1 MTMEF
6 ALTITDPLDT
16 TKHLT
21 LTNSN
26 NSEMA
31 WICREDG
38 EGGEFDL
45 GRLYYLLDKFY
56 DDNF

>member
-1 MTMEF
+1 MYF
-6 ALTITDPLDT
+6 SLTITDPLDP
-16 TKHLT
+16 KKNLT
-21 LTNSN
+21 IEKGVTPDTI
-26 NSEMA
+26 
-31 WICREDG
+31 WINREDG